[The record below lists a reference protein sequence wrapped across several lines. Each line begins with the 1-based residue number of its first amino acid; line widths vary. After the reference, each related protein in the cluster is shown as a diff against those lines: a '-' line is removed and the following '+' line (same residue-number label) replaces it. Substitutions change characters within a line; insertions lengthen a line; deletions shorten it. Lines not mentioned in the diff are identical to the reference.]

1 MDKNNKKIAAAL
13 KYDST
18 SDYAPQLIAK
28 GQNELA
34 EKIIAIAKENGILIK
49 QDKDLAEVLNALE
62 LEDHI
67 PVEIY
72 AIIAEIFAALYQI
85 NKNYKG

>member
-13 KYDST
+13 KYDPAKNH
-18 SDYAPQLIAK
+18 APQIIAK
-28 GQNELA
+28 GQNDIA

>member
-13 KYDST
+13 KYDPSKNH
-18 SDYAPQLIAK
+18 APQIIAK
-28 GQNELA
+28 GQNDIA